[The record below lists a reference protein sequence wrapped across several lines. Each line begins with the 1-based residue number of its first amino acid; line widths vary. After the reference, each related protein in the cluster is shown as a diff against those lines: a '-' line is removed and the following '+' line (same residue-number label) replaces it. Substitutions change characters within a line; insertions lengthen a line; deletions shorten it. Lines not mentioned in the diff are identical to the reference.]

1 MKEINNNMKRIAI
14 LLTTL
19 LLFSPVFAEEGVGI
33 KYAFENA
40 DAIQNDITC
49 LTYQIYNPFETSITA
64 TIITE
69 GDFAE
74 YQFRP
79 KKVDL
84 EAYTYSNNSEK
95 LDVCFKVPKIVDDCE
110 SPVKL
115 TGNIIATTVGTSN
128 IQGSGAAA
136 KVGVSAPLELNVI
149 CGTPIGMTILNSIE
163 PNILLGASIG
173 GGLILLIILI
183 VFILKRKR
191 KKDIQ
196 PELELNPKDEYM
208 NKYSDLMVL
217 HKKISAN
224 IASPEEVEQYKS
236 LRSELEDLRN
246 KL

>member
-1 MKEINNNMKRIAI
+1 MKEINNSMKWITI
-14 LLTTL
+14 LITTL
-19 LLFSPVFAEEGVGI
+19 LLFSPVFADEGVGI
-33 KYAFENA
+33 KYLFEEA

-49 LTYQIYNPFETSITA
+49 LTYQVYNPFDTSITA
-64 TIITE
+64 TMITE

-79 KKVDL
+79 KEIDL
-84 EAYTYSNNSEK
+84 EAHTYSNNSEEI
-95 LDVCFKVPKIVDDCE
+95 DVCFKVPKIVEDCE
-110 SPVKL
+110 APVKL
-115 TGNIIATTVGTSN
+115 DGSVVATTVRTSEFS
-128 IQGSGAAA
+128 GSGAAA

-163 PNILLGASIG
+163 PNILLGAAVG
-173 GGLILLIILI
+173 GGLILLIVSV

-196 PELELNPKDEYM
+196 PELESNPKDEYM

-224 IASPEEVEQYKS
+224 IASQEEVEKYKS

>member
-19 LLFSPVFAEEGVGI
+19 LLFSPVFAEEGIGI
-33 KYAFENA
+33 KYLFEEA

-49 LTYQIYNPFETSITA
+49 LTYQVYNPFDTSITA

-74 YQFRP
+74 YQYRP
-79 KKVDL
+79 KNLDL
-84 EAYTYSNNSEK
+84 DAFTYSNNSEEI
-95 LDVCFKVPKIVDDCE
+95 DVCFKVPKIVEDCE
-110 SPVKL
+110 APVKL
-115 TGNIIATTVGTSN
+115 YGSVVATNIRDYEF
-128 IQGSGAAA
+128 QGSGAAA

-224 IASPEEVEQYKS
+224 IAGPEEVEQYKS
-236 LRSELEDLRN
+236 LRSELEELRN

>member
-1 MKEINNNMKRIAI
+1 MKEIINNMKRIII
-14 LLTTL
+14 LIIALIL
-19 LLFSPVFAEEGVGI
+19 INPAFAASGVGI
-33 KYAFENA
+33 KYSFEHA

-49 LTYQIYNPFETSITA
+49 LKYGVYNPFDDDITA
-64 TIITE
+64 TILAE

-79 KKVDL
+79 KEVDL
-84 EAYTYSNNSEK
+84 PANTRSADAK
-95 LDVCFKVPKIVDDCE
+95 DIDLCFKIPKIVDDCD

-115 TGNIIATTVGTSN
+115 SGLAVATTTDKPEFA
-128 IQGSGAAA
+128 GSGSRA
-136 KVGVSAPLELNVI
+136 KIAVSAPLNLSVI
-149 CGTPIGMTILNSIE
+149 CGTPLGMSFLNSIE
-163 PNILLGASIG
+163 PNILLGVAIG
-173 GGLILLIILI
+173 GGVILLIVLV
-183 VFILKRKR
+183 VFIFKRKR

-196 PELELNPKDEYM
+196 PELKSNPKDEYM

-224 IASPEEVEQYKS
+224 IASPEEVEKYKS